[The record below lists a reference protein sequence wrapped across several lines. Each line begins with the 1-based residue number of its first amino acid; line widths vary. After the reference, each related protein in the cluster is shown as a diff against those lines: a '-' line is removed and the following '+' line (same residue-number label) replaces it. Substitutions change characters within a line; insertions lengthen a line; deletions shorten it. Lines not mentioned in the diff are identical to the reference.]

1 MDALDNTETRFC
13 ELDVEINYLTQMLQ
27 RERDN
32 FYDGGYSFE
41 EVNKV
46 DLDILSE
53 KRMRLRVLIKNMTR

>member
-13 ELDVEINYLTQMLQ
+13 ELVVEINYLTQMLQ

>member
-1 MDALDNTETRFC
+1 MNTLDNTETRFC
-13 ELDVEINYLTQMLQ
+13 ELVVEINYLTQMLQ